1 MGKSPVRDDVVPL
14 MEEAMSVAKRE
25 VTTGTVRVTT
35 KTATHEEIAETTLK
49 HDAFD
54 VFRVPIDLPVD
65 TIPPVRTDGETTIFP
80 VVEERL
86 VVSKQLVLVEELH
99 IRRRIEQDVVRT
111 PVQLRRQDAVIKRLD
126 NEGGVDLH
134 GNQPLVE
141 RQ

>member
-1 MGKSPVRDDVVPL
+1 MGAVPDDVVPL
-14 MEEAMSVAKRE
+14 MEEAVSVAKRE

-35 KTATHEEIAETTLK
+35 RTSTREEIAEATLE
-49 HDAFD
+49 HDA
-54 VFRVPIDLPVD
+54 VEVIRVPIDLPIG
-65 TIPPVRTDGETTIFP
+65 TIPPVRTEGETTIFP

-99 IRRRIEQDVVRT
+99 IRRRIEQEVVRT
-111 PVQLRRQDAVIKRLD
+111 PVQLRRQDAVIERLD